1 MAFAPANRGEPVTGA
16 FAALHFLR
24 PEWLWGLLALPLLVW
39 SWRQRRRRD
48 DIWRGAVDAQLL
60 PHLVDRSV
68 MRQGVGGLVAQC
80 VAWTIAV
87 FALAGPSWRMGEQP
101 LAQGGL
107 PMVVALDLSSA
118 TLAGDLPPSRL
129 LQARA
134 RLVTLLRQRNG
145 QPTGLVAYA
154 GDAFTVAPLS
164 EDTANIALFLDALAP
179 DIMPVDGSN
188 AAHAISLAQQLL
200 VQAGHARGD
209 ILLLSD
215 HADADARAAAARAA
229 AAGYRVSALGLGTA
243 DGAAY
248 RRGDGSI
255 AQARLDAGTL
265 RALATAGNGAY
276 AAMRADARDLAALA
290 SPAGSEGDSHAADGS
305 GARVWRDE
313 GYWLLLPVMLLAL
326 FAFRR
331 GAAVVAVVLCLGLP
345 LSPARAADGGLW
357 QRADQAQH
365 ARMRE
370 GIDAYR
376 AGDYAEAMRS
386 WDKLP
391 GADAAYN
398 RGNALA
404 KQGRYEDAIAAYDKA
419 LKEQPGMA
427 DAIANRKAVEA
438 AMKRRPPSGGGDLDR
453 RPGEP
458 DEGGPPSQPPDG
470 QGNPGDPSQEAR
482 EGNNEGERRDDPS
495 ADTSRAQERDE
506 GGADAQAPQPDTPRD
521 QREADE
527 AQRRQMQRALQR
539 QGGTQA
545 DDGEQVEGDPDR
557 AESAAQ
563 REKRQ
568 ANEAWL
574 RRIPDDPGG
583 LLRAKFRLEHERR
596 NGITPE
602 ER

>member
-1 MAFAPANRGEPVTGA
+1 MSGA
-16 FAALHFLR
+16 FAGLHFLR
-24 PEWLWGLLALPLLVW
+24 PEWLWALLVLPLLAW
-39 SWRQRRRRD
+39 TWRQRRRRD
-48 DIWRGAVDAQLL
+48 DAWRDAVDAALL
-60 PHLVDRSV
+60 PHVIDRDV
-68 MRQGVGGLVAQC
+68 ARQGVGGLVAQC
-80 VAWTIAV
+80 IAWTLAA

-101 LAQGGL
+101 LAQGGS

-134 RLVTLLRQRNG
+134 RLAALLRERNG

-164 EDTANIALFLDALAP
+164 VDTANIALFLDALAP
-179 DIMPVDGSN
+179 DIMPADGSN
-188 AAHAISLAQQLL
+188 AAHGIGLAQQLL
-200 VQAGHARGD
+200 AQAGHAHGD
-209 ILLLSD
+209 ILLLGD
-215 HADADARAAAARAA
+215 HADADARAAARRAA
-229 AAGYRVSALGLGTA
+229 AAGFRVSALGMGTA
-243 DGAAY
+243 NGAAY

-255 AQARLDAGTL
+255 GQARLDEGSL
-265 RALATAGNGAY
+265 RALAAAGNGAY
-276 AAMRADARDLAALA
+276 AAMRADARDLPSLAQAAA
-290 SPAGSEGDSHAADGS
+290 SDGADADTVG
-305 GARVWRDE
+305 GVHVWRDE

-331 GAAVVAVVLCLGLP
+331 GAAVVAVVLCFGLP

-357 QRADQAQH
+357 QRPDQAEH
-365 ARMRE
+365 ARLRD
-370 GIDAYR
+370 GVDAYR
-376 AGDYAEAMRS
+376 AGDYTKATQA
-386 WDKLP
+386 WDGLP

-404 KQGRYEDAIAAYDKA
+404 KQGRYEDAIAAYDDA
-419 LKEQPGMA
+419 LRQQPGMA

-438 AMKRRPPSGGGDLDR
+438 AMKRRPPSGGGDRDPRAKDR
-453 RPGEP
+453 DQE
-458 DEGGPPSQPPDG
+458 DQQSQPQDG
-470 QGNPGDPSQEAR
+470 QGEPGDPSSEAN
-482 EGNNEGERRDDPS
+482 EGDADGERRDDPS
-495 ADTSRAQERDE
+495 ADTSRAQQREEGDE
-506 GGADAQAPQPDTPRD
+506 DAQAPQPDAGHD

-545 DDGEQVEGDPDR
+545 DDGEKVDGDPDR
-557 AESAAQ
+557 AESAAE

-596 NGITPE
+596 NGITR
-602 ER
+602 ERR